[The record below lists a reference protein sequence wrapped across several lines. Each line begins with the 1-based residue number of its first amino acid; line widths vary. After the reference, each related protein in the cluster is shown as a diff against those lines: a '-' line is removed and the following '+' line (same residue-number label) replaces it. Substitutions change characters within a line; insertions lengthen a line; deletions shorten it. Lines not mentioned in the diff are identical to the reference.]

1 VKTLFLSLLALALAL
16 ELMVLPA
23 SGQDN
28 SAPVT
33 LAPETS
39 GQAVGADSAVVIE
52 AMTGRVLYGWQ
63 ENTPLPMASTTKIMT
78 ALLTLERPDL
88 DAVFTVDSRA
98 IKIEGSTMGLVEGD
112 KVSLRALAA
121 GMLLCSG
128 NDAANAAAVRI
139 SGTVTSF
146 VESMNARA
154 KEMGLTNTAF
164 VTPSGLDA
172 EGHHSTALDMA
183 RLAREALK
191 NDAFAEICAQYRM
204 RVSFGSPPQDRW
216 LTNHN
221 KLLNRYEHAIGVKTG
236 FTRKSGRCLVSAANR
251 DGVTLICVTLDC
263 PDDWTV
269 HETLYERCFGLVQV
283 EDLAKGAE
291 ALEVPVT
298 GGTKALVKAAPEGP
312 AQVPVPV
319 TGGKI
324 EYKSVVTP
332 FAYAPVRK
340 GQYLGETRILLDGE
354 LIYRLTLTARED
366 IPLLHEYKEEKS
378 ILDIISGFFK

>member
-1 VKTLFLSLLALALAL
+1 
-16 ELMVLPA
+16 
-23 SGQDN
+23 
-28 SAPVT
+28 VT

-52 AMTGRVLYGWQ
+52 AMTGRLLYGWQ
-63 ENTPLPMASTTKIMT
+63 EDAVLPMASSTKIMT
-78 ALLTLERPDL
+78 ALLTLEQPDL
-88 DAVFTVDSRA
+88 DAEFTVDSRA
-98 IKIEGSTMGLVEGD
+98 IKIEGSSMGLAEGD
-112 KVSLRALAA
+112 KASLRALAA

-139 SGTVTSF
+139 SGTVTAF
-146 VESMNARA
+146 VERMNARA
-154 KEMGLTNTAF
+154 KELGLTRTAF

-183 RLAREALK
+183 MLAREALK

-204 RVSFGSPPQDRW
+204 RVRFGAPPTDRW

-221 KLLNRYEHAIGVKTG
+221 KLLNRYEHAIGMKTG

-251 DGVTLICVTLDC
+251 DGATLICVTLDC
-263 PDDWTV
+263 PDDWNV
-269 HETLYERCFGLVQV
+269 HETLYERCFELVQV
-283 EDLAKGAE
+283 EDLSKGAA
-291 ALEVPVT
+291 ALDVPVT
-298 GGTKALVKAAPEGP
+298 GGIKTVVRAAPEGP

-319 TGGKI
+319 AGGRI
-324 EYKSVVTP
+324 EYESVVTP

-354 LIYRLTLTARED
+354 QIYRLTLTAQED
-366 IPLLHEYKEEKS
+366 IPLLHEYKEENS
-378 ILDIISGFFK
+378 FLDILSGLFGKGRQD